1 VPVQRLYDRT
11 STTGRGAVMKKF
23 LLGGIALAAMAAA
36 PAMAADMPIKAALH
50 ARNYR

>member
-1 VPVQRLYDRT
+1 
-11 STTGRGAVMKKF
+11 MKKF